1 MITVKNISS
10 DESAQLLHI
19 SRHNW
24 IVAFTKRHTIY
35 MATYTKRYLKCKPIF
50 ASSQIR
56 SRRLKKKSGTQ
67 VKHSTVN
74 DRVIIV
80 DTIVGSPV
88 LGASKNFMNANR
100 KESQNYRKT
109 KIDICFF
116 FVFSVDGRN
125 KISKCGVA
133 VISNLTVCLTSL
145 ERKLS

>member
-1 MITVKNISS
+1 
-10 DESAQLLHI
+10 
-19 SRHNW
+19 
-24 IVAFTKRHTIY
+24 

-80 DTIVGSPV
+80 DKIVGSPV

-100 KESQNYRKT
+100 KEPAKLPKDQNRHMLFF
-109 KIDICFF
+109 CF
-116 FVFSVDGRN
+116 
-125 KISKCGVA
+125 
-133 VISNLTVCLTSL
+133 
-145 ERKLS
+145 